1 MNRFL
6 SHFSFVIL
14 LTAISMTAMAQS
26 MFRIKMDLTGFKD
39 STKFSLVDLDSGKV
53 VDSSYLSDGK
63 VFFQGS
69 VITPVAARIH
79 TVDNKYLVI
88 YLENRDMTVSGT
100 YKDYEYS
107 NIEGS
112 DINAMWVKSR
122 NAQKDYQVKR
132 DSLIKVYFSLSESD
146 KHLGKAIGSQINI
159 IDSIVLNYRKSFIR
173 QEKPSYFT
181 MQELY
186 FLRNDLGKDSLK
198 YLFNRF
204 PEQLRLTNQGSVI
217 YQYIN
222 NVKPELGSKF
232 IDIEAENLTGKK
244 VKISDFNGKYV
255 LLDFWASWCAPC
267 RQENPEFVKVY
278 EEFKNKGFEIYGY
291 STDVNRASWA
301 KAIES
306 DNLPWVNVSDLKG
319 FYSEGPAR
327 YQVRAIP
334 QNFLIDKKGFIIARN
349 IKSEG
354 LRVKLRELFKE

>member
-1 MNRFL
+1 MPRVSFMIFVMFNHYYRNGEHRKDVAPRSLTILALMLYEACLFL
-6 SHFSFVIL
+6 IIAGLIAKFAGFSIL
-14 LTAISMTAMAQS
+14 EAISFDRTSPIIGKLNAAIIGLLLYPVNHWH
-26 MFRIKMDLTGFKD
+26 FVKNKGF
-39 STKFSLVDLDSGKV
+39 
-53 VDSSYLSDGK
+53 
-63 VFFQGS
+63 
-69 VITPVAARIH
+69 
-79 TVDNKYLVI
+79 
-88 YLENRDMTVSGT
+88 
-100 YKDYEYS
+100 
-107 NIEGS
+107 
-112 DINAMWVKSR
+112 
-122 NAQKDYQVKR
+122 
-132 DSLIKVYFSLSESD
+132 D
-146 KHLGKAIGSQINI
+146 KQINT
-159 IDSIVLNYRKSFIR
+159 IDSAVLNYRKSFIR
-173 QEKPSYFT
+173 QEIPSYFT

-222 NVKPELGSKF
+222 NVKPVLGSKF
-232 IDIEAENLTGKK
+232 IDIEAENLAGKK

-301 KAIES
+301 KAIAS

-354 LRVKLRELFKE
+354 LRVKLRELFKELW

>member
-6 SHFSFVIL
+6 IHFSCVIL
-14 LTAISMTAMAQS
+14 LTAISTPSIAQTT
-26 MFRIKMDLTGFKD
+26 FRIEMDLTGFKD
-39 STKFSLVDLDSGKV
+39 STKFSLVNLDSGKV
-53 VDSSYLSDGK
+53 VDSSYLSDSK

-69 VITPVAARIH
+69 VITPVAARVH
-79 TVDNKYLVI
+79 TVENKYLVI

-112 DINAMWVKSR
+112 DINTIWVKSR
-122 NAQKDYQVKR
+122 NAQKNYQGKR
-132 DSLIKVYFSLSESD
+132 DSLIKAYFSLSESD
-146 KHLGKAIGSQINI
+146 KHLGKAIGSQINA

-173 QEKPSYFT
+173 QEKPSFFT

-186 FLRNDLGKDSLK
+186 FLRNDLGRDSLK

-222 NVKPELGSKF
+222 NVKPVMGSKF
-232 IDIEAENLTGKK
+232 IDIEAENLVGKK
-244 VKISDFNGKYV
+244 VKISDFNGKYI

-301 KAIES
+301 KAIAS

-327 YQVRAIP
+327 YQIRAIP
-334 QNFLIDKKGFIIARN
+334 QNFLIDKKGLIIARN
-349 IKSEG
+349 IKGES
-354 LRVKLRELFKE
+354 LRVKLRELFNE